1 MKAVGISDIGLIRQ
15 KNEDSF
21 LVDQKKG
28 LFAVC
33 DGMGGHKGGEVA
45 SHLAI
50 QTITENVCF
59 NTVDEARQALTSAI
73 EKANTIIHQEGLKNI
88 DLQDMGTTVTA
99 VAIIDDQIVAA
110 HVGDSSL
117 FLIQGDNAIKIT
129 RDHTLAEKMVTDGL
143 LNAEKKHRNAYNHI
157 LTRAVGTTDNIVIDI
172 FVRELTQG
180 DIIMLCTDGLT
191 DLLEEPDII
200 RIVADQNDLS
210 LAAQELINLAL
221 SRGGHDNI
229 TTILISV

>member
-1 MKAVGISDIGLIRQ
+1 MKAVGISNIGLVRQ

-21 LVDQKKG
+21 LTDQENC

-45 SHLAI
+45 SRLAI
-50 QTITENVCF
+50 QTIADKVSF
-59 NTVDEARQALTSAI
+59 KTVDEARESLTKAI
-73 EKANTIIHQEGLKNI
+73 EKANEIIHHEGLENS

-99 VAIIDDQIVAA
+99 VAIVNDQMVAA

-117 FLIQGDNAIKIT
+117 FLIQGNSVIKIT

-143 LNAEKKHRNAYNHI
+143 LNPEEIKRNAYNHI
-157 LTRAVGTTDNIVIDI
+157 LTRAVGTTENIIIDI
-172 FVRELTQG
+172 FVREITRG
-180 DIIMLCTDGLT
+180 DIILLCTDGLT
-191 DLLEEPDII
+191 DLLDERDIKQ
-200 RIVADQNDLS
+200 IVADQNDLNQ
-210 LAAQELINLAL
+210 AAQDLINLAL
-221 SRGGHDNI
+221 NRGGHDNI